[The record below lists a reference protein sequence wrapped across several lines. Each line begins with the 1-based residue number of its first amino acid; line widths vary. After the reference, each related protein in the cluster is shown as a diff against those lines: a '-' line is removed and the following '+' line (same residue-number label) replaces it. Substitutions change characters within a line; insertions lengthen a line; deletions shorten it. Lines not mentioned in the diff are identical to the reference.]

1 MYIYMYNYIQHT
13 SVIYKIY
20 KYIYM
25 VKYILNNIYLYVYDD
40 IIHLYIHTEKEMAAH
55 SSTLAWKIPWTE
67 ERGRLQSMGSQSRT
81 RLSDFTHIC
90 THTTRCKMDSW

>member
-1 MYIYMYNYIQHT
+1 
-13 SVIYKIY
+13 
-20 KYIYM
+20 M

-40 IIHLYIHTEKEMAAH
+40 IIHLYIHMEKEMAAH

-67 ERGRLQSMGSQSRT
+67 ECGRLVHRVAKSWT